1 MTPQQLKLYELLGS
15 RELTPWCLVS
25 WIVYNWE
32 HRERKL
38 LLKTYNWYVLES
50 KSKNFNEHCDYV
62 GKPWSMKII
71 GHPPTIADLHR
82 WLTDNGYLWTQWL
95 KILVAND
102 KSWTDY
108 RIYYNSSLPLLDQT
122 TETLDALIELI
133 DNHK

>member
-1 MTPQQLKLYELLGS
+1 MNLQQLKLYKLLGEG
-15 RELTPWCLVS
+15 RT
-25 WIVYNWE
+25 
-32 HRERKL
+32 
-38 LLKTYNWYVLES
+38 
-50 KSKNFNEHCDYV
+50 KSEPDKRGYDFIEVPDE
-62 GKPWSMKII
+62 
-71 GHPPTIADLHR
+71 PTIADLHR

-122 TETLDALIELI
+122 TEVHDAIISLI